1 MQRIAFIGGG
11 PAGVSAALELLRIRG
26 SSSSSSSTAAP
37 LYAPTLFERRRAPG
51 GVWTYEEPQAQRIC
65 FDETGQA
72 HAVARTM
79 DGAWPPAGMFEG
91 LRCVCCSRSDSLVL
105 TPAAVPT
112 SPRT

>member
-1 MQRIAFIGGG
+1 MQRIAIIGGG
-11 PAGVSAALELLRIRG
+11 PAGISAALELLRIG
-26 SSSSSSSTAAP
+26 GSSSSSTASP

>member
-1 MQRIAFIGGG
+1 MQRIAIIGGG
-11 PAGVSAALELLRIRG
+11 PAGISAALELLRIG
-26 SSSSSSSTAAP
+26 GSSSSSSTAAP

-91 LRCVCCSRSDSLVL
+91 LRYVCCGSADGMPS
-105 TPAAVPT
+105 
-112 SPRT
+112 